1 MSEFG
6 AVLIAMGLTATVL
19 SPLSV
24 IYCIIQ
30 LRRDTDRGGP
40 IMIAVGVLAVIQ
52 TVAAT
57 VYFVMLWNEMSRTG
71 LGV

>member
-1 MSEFG
+1 MLEFG
-6 AVLIAMGLTATVL
+6 AVLIAMGLSATVL

-24 IYCIIQ
+24 IYCVIQ
-30 LRRDTDRGGP
+30 LRRDADRSGR
-40 IMIAVGVLAVIQ
+40 IMIAAGVLAVIQ
-52 TVAAT
+52 TTAAM

>member
-1 MSEFG
+1 
-6 AVLIAMGLTATVL
+6 
-19 SPLSV
+19 
-24 IYCIIQ
+24 
-30 LRRDTDRGGP
+30 
-40 IMIAVGVLAVIQ
+40 MIAVGVLAVIQ